1 MVESEDFELVV
12 VLVIFA
18 NCASLAL
25 HRPADPAGGSW
36 NRALDGF
43 ELALNG
49 VFTLELALR
58 VAHAGARAYFRDPW
72 NRFDVLLV
80 IVGYSG
86 IVADAFASDDAAASG
101 GVRAL
106 RALRA
111 LRPLRTITRF
121 ESLRSVVVCFVEAV
135 PLLVSVV
142 GLVVFFAFTFAVAGQ
157 SLFREAY
164 HLRCVDPATGATES
178 ETSDEFGCAAPVG
191 RWDDVAGMFVTWRD
205 EKAPIDVSRGAGR
218 ASHGRACPAGMACE
232 YRDSGRGESVAG
244 FDNAALGMLTVFQCA
259 TLAGWAQVMYRVMDA
274 GAETAEPNFV
284 L

>member
-25 HRPADPAGGSW
+25 HRPTDPAGGSW

-106 RALRA
+106 GALRA
-111 LRPLRTITRF
+111 PTP
-121 ESLRSVVVCFVEAV
+121 SN
-135 PLLVSVV
+135 
-142 GLVVFFAFTFAVAGQ
+142 
-157 SLFREAY
+157 
-164 HLRCVDPATGATES
+164 H
-178 ETSDEFGCAAPVG
+178 
-191 RWDDVAGMFVTWRD
+191 
-205 EKAPIDVSRGAGR
+205 
-218 ASHGRACPAGMACE
+218 H
-232 YRDSGRGESVAG
+232 
-244 FDNAALGMLTVFQCA
+244 
-259 TLAGWAQVMYRVMDA
+259 QVRI
-274 GAETAEPNFV
+274 PP
-284 L
+284 